1 MPETLREYARD
12 APEMRPENDPR
23 LLRTGYPRRRGGT
36 APRRDAGGPAP
47 AADPGRGPDAAARR
61 PMTGPAAA
69 FVSIKRKKQKAAF
82 SHHKTRHTA
91 T

>member
-1 MPETLREYARD
+1 MPETLSTSRVTTDREYARGT
-12 APEMRPENDPR
+12 PEIRPESGPR

-36 APRRDAGGPAP
+36 APGVRRRRRPP
-47 AADPGRGPDAAARR
+47 RVSARR
-61 PMTGPAAA
+61 TPAAA